1 MKKIDYYTWYLH
13 LADYYKQNPES
24 KFKDYLDSIEGIFK
38 IKYLIEE
45 LYAEFLTKTNIT
57 EFIAKAEQELTLDDV
72 ERILK
77 TYEQSPNNEVVI
89 MKKIEEFSKNNPSA
103 PLVIQTETTLG
114 LMSLIKKIKDI
125 VGDSSEDEI
134 DEVIEDLNEEFDLNN
149 DDILKEDEL
158 MYDKEYDIDENEDIF
173 ENLDD
178 FDEDDF
184 YDDSDY

>member
-13 LADYYKQNPES
+13 LTDYKKQNPES
-24 KFKDYLDSIEGIFK
+24 KFKDYLETTEGIFK

-45 LYAEFLTKTNIT
+45 LYAEEIKKTNIS
-57 EFIAKAEQELTLDDV
+57 EFIAKAEQELTTADI

-77 TYEQSPNNEVVI
+77 TYEKVPNNEVLI
-89 MKKIEEFSKNNPSA
+89 LNKLEKFGKKNPTA
-103 PLVIQTETTLG
+103 PLMINTETSSEL
-114 LMSLIKKIKDI
+114 LSLIKKIKDI

-134 DEVIEDLNEEFDLNN
+134 DEVIEDLNEEFDLDNVN
-149 DDILKEDEL
+149 LLEEDEL
-158 MYDKEYDIDENEDIF
+158 MYDEEYDIDDDEEIF